1 MDFEVI
7 GEIIVAETF
16 AQGHGIRSLAKLTEK
31 YGGKNWR
38 KRKTG
43 EIRRAEDWYEAHG
56 VGKVQ
61 LKVKKL
67 L

>member
-38 KRKTG
+38 KRKGFVSVRVLETG
-43 EIRRAEDWYEAHG
+43 EI
-56 VGKVQ
+56 Q
-61 LKVKKL
+61 PC
-67 L
+67 